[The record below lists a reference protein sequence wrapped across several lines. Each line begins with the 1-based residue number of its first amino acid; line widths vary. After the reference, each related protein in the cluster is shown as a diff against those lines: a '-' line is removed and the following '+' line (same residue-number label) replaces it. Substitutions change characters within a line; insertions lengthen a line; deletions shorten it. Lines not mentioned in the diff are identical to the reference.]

1 MARIMLDQAQPGM
14 ILEQPVANTNGRV
27 LLPAGC
33 EINEKHIKA
42 MKMWGIVDL
51 CVKGGVESDDSQ
63 ASAVSPEKLEM
74 AREFLA
80 EAFKH
85 ANSGTPIM
93 DAIYAEAIAYHART
107 H

>member
-1 MARIMLDQAQPGM
+1 MARILLDQAQPGM
-14 ILEQPVANTNGRV
+14 VLEQPVSNTNGRV

-51 CVKGGVESDDSQ
+51 CVKGNAEGGESQ
-63 ASAVSPEKLEM
+63 PSAVTPDKLEE
-74 AREFLA
+74 AKTCVA

-85 ANSGTPIM
+85 ANLGTPIM
-93 DAIYAEAIAYHART
+93 DAIYNEAVAYYART

>member
-14 ILEQPVANTNGRV
+14 VLEQPVSNTNGRV

-51 CVKGGVESDDSQ
+51 CIKGSTESGESETN
-63 ASAVSPEKLEM
+63 AVTSHKLEN
-74 AREFLA
+74 AKNSVA

-85 ANSGTPIM
+85 ANLGTPIM
-93 DAIYAEAIAYHART
+93 NAIYNEAVAYYART

>member
-14 ILEQPVANTNGRV
+14 VLSQPVANTNGRV

-51 CVKGGVESDDSQ
+51 CVTGGGESEDAQ
-63 ASAVSPEKLEM
+63 INAISPEKLE
-74 AREFLA
+74 AAKALLA

-85 ANSGTPIM
+85 ANTSTPIM
-93 DAIYAEAIAYHART
+93 KAIFEEAVAYYART

>member
-14 ILEQPVANTNGRV
+14 ILAQPVSNTNGRV

-33 EINEKHIKA
+33 EISDKHIKA

-51 CVKGGVESDDSQ
+51 CVKGGDENDNGQ
-63 ASAVSPEKLEM
+63 THAVSPEKLE
-74 AREFLA
+74 AAKASLA
-80 EAFKH
+80 EVFKH
-85 ANSGTPIM
+85 ANTGTPIM
-93 DAIYAEAIAYHART
+93 DAIYVAAIAYHART